1 MGGMTIRKEVIMID
15 FLNVLT
21 SSIDGKIGVLLTV
34 LTILLTIDM
43 IVGST
48 VAKIDSAVQF
58 TSYKLKTGI
67 LVKITELLLC
77 IIAIPFAV
85 MVDGGLQ
92 FLVIGL
98 LALCAA
104 EVYSI
109 LGNLRIVDDGKE
121 GLNILESLFKN
132 LLGKKEK

>member
-1 MGGMTIRKEVIMID
+1 MTIRKEVIMID

-98 LALCAA
+98 LALCSA

>member
-1 MGGMTIRKEVIMID
+1 MGGITIRKGVIMID

-21 SSIDGKIGVLLTV
+21 SSIDGKIGVLLTA

-85 MVDGGLQ
+85 MVEGGLQ

-98 LALCAA
+98 LALCLA

-121 GLNILESLFKN
+121 GLNVLESLFKN